1 MEQSRKE
8 VLNVPK
14 EFGKHGEDG
23 VIPSDKYATR
33 TYSARAFILDSPK
46 DGIKDANDLKPI
58 DFEFDGA
65 SIFEALGQLQN
76 YLGQMFAQN
85 MAVNVQHKMVELYRD
100 SMPKDL
106 TEAEE
111 FMRKT
116 VPPSYMEEIERN
128 GTFAEFHQNFMD
140 NWDKV
145 EIPIMH
151 VLTLVADIVQQIME
165 GDNLLFWQEPELIII
180 GKPSVIEI
188 IQMQGATIVDE
199 VENGVDDVVNY
210 LKQALKQEE
219 E

>member
-14 EFGKHGEDG
+14 DFGKHGEDG

-33 TYSARAFILDSPK
+33 TYSARAFILENPK
-46 DGIKDANDLKPI
+46 DGVKDANDLKTL
-58 DFEFDGA
+58 DFEFDG
-65 SIFEALGQLQN
+65 SSVFEALGMLQN

-85 MAVNVQHKMVELYRD
+85 MAVQVQHKIVEFYRD

-116 VPPSYMEEIERN
+116 VPPQYMEEIERN

-180 GKPSVIEI
+180 GNPSVVES
-188 IQMQGATIVDE
+188 IQMHGATIEDE

>member
-33 TYSARAFILDSPK
+33 TYSARAFILDNPD
-46 DGIKDANDLKPI
+46 DGIKDANDLKTR

-65 SIFEALGQLQN
+65 SIFEALGKLQN

-85 MAVNVQHKMVELYRD
+85 MAVNVQHKMVEFYRD
-100 SMPKDL
+100 SMPSDL

-128 GTFAEFHQNFMD
+128 GTFAEFHQQFME

-151 VLTLVADIVQQIME
+151 VLTLLSDIVQQIME

-180 GKPSVIEI
+180 GNPSIIES
-188 IQMQGATIVDE
+188 IQMQGATIEDE
-199 VENGVDDVVNY
+199 VESGVDDVVNY

>member
-14 EFGKHGEDG
+14 DFGKHGEDG

-65 SIFEALGQLQN
+65 SIFEALGKLQN

-85 MAVNVQHKMVELYRD
+85 MAVQVQHKIVEFYRD

-111 FMRKT
+111 FIRRT
-116 VPPSYMEEIERN
+116 VPPEYMEEIERN
-128 GTFAEFHQNFMD
+128 GSFADFHQQFMD

-165 GDNLLFWQEPELIII
+165 EDNLLFWQEPELIII
-180 GKPSVIEI
+180 GNPSIIES
-188 IQMQGATIVDE
+188 IQMQGATIEDE

-210 LKQALKQEE
+210 LKQAMKQEE

>member
-14 EFGKHGEDG
+14 DFGKHGEDG

-65 SIFEALGQLQN
+65 SIFDALGQLQN
-76 YLGQMFAQN
+76 YMGQMFAQN
-85 MAVNVQHKMVELYRD
+85 MAVNVQHRMVEFYRD
-100 SMPKDL
+100 SMPSDL

-116 VPPSYMEEIERN
+116 VPPSYMN
-128 GTFAEFHQNFMD
+128 YSS
-140 NWDKV
+140 
-145 EIPIMH
+145 
-151 VLTLVADIVQQIME
+151 
-165 GDNLLFWQEPELIII
+165 
-180 GKPSVIEI
+180 SVKSDGI
-188 IQMQGATIVDE
+188 
-199 VENGVDDVVNY
+199 
-210 LKQALKQEE
+210 LSL
-219 E
+219 

>member
-14 EFGKHGEDG
+14 QFGKHGEDG

-46 DGIKDANDLKPI
+46 DGIKDANDLTTR

-65 SIFEALGQLQN
+65 SIFDALGQLQN
-76 YLGQMFAQN
+76 YMGQMFAQN
-85 MAVNVQHKMVELYRD
+85 MAVNVQHKMVEFYRD

-128 GTFAEFHQNFMD
+128 GTFAEFHQQFME

-145 EIPIMH
+145 EIPVMH
-151 VLTLVADIVQQIME
+151 VLTLLNDIVQQIME

-180 GKPSVIEI
+180 GNPSVIES
-188 IQMQGATIVDE
+188 IQMQGATIEDE
-199 VENGVDDVVNY
+199 VESFVTCFIITYCPY
-210 LKQALKQEE
+210 LFYR
-219 E
+219 

>member
-85 MAVNVQHKMVELYRD
+85 MAVNVQHKMVEFYRD

-116 VPPSYMEEIERN
+116 VPPQYMEEIERT
-128 GTFAEFHQNFMD
+128 GTFAEFHENFMN

-145 EIPIMH
+145 EVPVNQMLH
-151 VLTLVADIVQQIME
+151 LVNDIVKQMME
-165 GDNLLFWQEPELIII
+165 SDNLLFWQEPELIII
-180 GKPSVIEI
+180 GNPSVIES
-188 IQMQGATIVDE
+188 IQMQGATIEDE
-199 VENGVDDVVNY
+199 VENGVDDVVKY
-210 LKQALKQEE
+210 LKQAMKQEE

>member
-65 SIFEALGQLQN
+65 SVFEALGKLQN

-85 MAVNVQHKMVELYRD
+85 MAVQVQHKMVEFYRD
-100 SMPKDL
+100 SMPSDL

-116 VPPSYMEEIERN
+116 VPPQYMEEIERT

-180 GKPSVIEI
+180 GNPSVIES
-188 IQMQGATIVDE
+188 IQMQGATIEDE

>member
-1 MEQSRKE
+1 M
-8 VLNVPK
+8 PK

-85 MAVNVQHKMVELYRD
+85 MAVNVQHKMVEFYRD

-116 VPPSYMEEIERN
+116 VPPQYMEEIERT
-128 GTFAEFHQNFMD
+128 GTFAEFHENFMN

-145 EIPIMH
+145 EVPVNQMLH
-151 VLTLVADIVQQIME
+151 LVNDIVKQMME
-165 GDNLLFWQEPELIII
+165 SDNLLFWQEPELIII
-180 GKPSVIEI
+180 GNPSVIES
-188 IQMQGATIVDE
+188 IQMQGATIEDE
-199 VENGVDDVVNY
+199 VENGVDDVVKY
-210 LKQALKQEE
+210 LKQAMKQEE